1 MKDKKNLLYNSL
13 RSEDEVDFINKR
25 YEIFMQDT
33 TERKLYKYRAV
44 NKYSLS
50 NLENGTM
57 YCSSPKEFNDPF
69 DCKLA
74 MRMTS
79 LGQTMWKHYV
89 NAIINGYNLV
99 EQEDK
104 GKVNIND
111 YTGNDKRIVQALLEN
126 SLYSDFFELRK
137 QIEDKI
143 GAGQSVYSMLIDN
156 KAMVSKIMSVLLE
169 ESISEN
175 VAELMINEGKYL
187 VEHFGEEE
195 LLAMNSNDF
204 KLEDIAK
211 RFQIK
216 EDIDEI
222 DTYFEISTKVCPQSD
237 NDIKEKKRKV
247 NEKVKQIQKTMDQN
261 FAVGCLT
268 TDYRNNLMWSHYA
281 DGHKG
286 FCIEYDFKDLKNINN
301 LLPVA
306 YSTDRPSIPLECIYN
321 NSKDMN
327 TEVAK
332 ALYIALLTKDNI
344 WEYENEWR
352 IIISATEGKNIEM
365 PPISAIYLGAEMPE
379 EDKKKLIE
387 IASKKKIP
395 VKQMI
400 VDRGVYALHA
410 QECAYINQ

>member
-13 RSEDEVDFINKR
+13 RSEDKVDFINKR
-25 YEIFMQDT
+25 NEIFMQDT
-33 TERKLYKYRAV
+33 TEGKVYKYRAV
-44 NKYSLS
+44 NKFSLS

-74 MRMTS
+74 IRMEP
-79 LGQTMWKHYV
+79 LFKIMYNHVV
-89 NAIINGYNLV
+89 NIMVNGYKLA
-99 EQEDK
+99 EQVK
-104 GKVNIND
+104 SGKANIND

-126 SLYSDFFELRK
+126 SLYRDFFELKK
-137 QIEDKI
+137 QIEDQI
-143 GAGQSVYSMLIDN
+143 RTGTSVFSVLLEN
-156 KAMVSKIMSVLLE
+156 KAMVCKILSVFLDK
-169 ESISEN
+169 SIMEDEIKTILNGCISFVSN
-175 VAELMINEGKYL
+175 FSVKELFDMHLY
-187 VEHFGEEE
+187 
-195 LLAMNSNDF
+195 DF
-204 KLEDIAK
+204 NLDDIAEK
-211 RFQIK
+211 LQIE
-216 EDIDEI
+216 EDVDEI
-222 DTYFEISTKVCPQSD
+222 DKFFKIFTEIYPQLD
-237 NDIKEKKRKV
+237 NDIKKKQS
-247 NEKVKQIQKTMDQN
+247 EIHEQEKQIQKIMDQN

-327 TEVAK
+327 TEVTK

-365 PPISAIYLGAEMPE
+365 PPISAIYLGAQMPE
-379 EDKKKLIE
+379 GDKKKLIE

-395 VKQMI
+395 VKQMV